1 MYSKIITLMMHRT
14 LLIFAKQPAAGRTK
28 TRLCPPLSHAAAAE
42 LYACFLRDIL
52 ALARQVPA
60 TSRVIVYQPEEAAG
74 YFAALAPDF
83 ALLPQQGADLG
94 ERMDRCFTTVLD
106 AGPGAAVLI
115 GSDLPTLPVSY
126 VNQSFALLGEYDLVL
141 GPSDD
146 GGYYLIGMRR
156 PHPHLLRDVTM
167 STPTVLRDTLAIA
180 AELALRVA
188 LLPRWYDVDTP
199 ADLARLRAELAVA
212 PATVAPHTRAWLAT
226 FADL

>member
-1 MYSKIITLMMHRT
+1 MMRQT
-14 LLIFAKQPAAGRTK
+14 LLIFAKQPVAGRTK

-42 LYACFLRDIL
+42 LYACFLRDTL

-60 TSRVIVYQPEEAAG
+60 SSRVIVYQPEEAAD

-94 ERMDRCFTTVLD
+94 ERMDRCFTTVLG

-115 GSDLPTLPVSY
+115 GSDIPTLPVAH
-126 VNQSFALLGEYDLVL
+126 VNRAFALLGAHDLVF

-146 GGYYLIGMRR
+146 GGYYLIGMHR
-156 PHPHLLRDVTM
+156 PHSRLLREVTM

-180 AELALRVA
+180 AELGLRAA
-188 LLPRWYDVDTP
+188 LLPGWYDVDTP
-199 ADLARLRAELAVA
+199 ADLARLRIELAAA
-212 PATVAPHTRAWLAT
+212 PPTVAPHTRAWLAT
-226 FADL
+226 FAER